1 MPGRAP
7 KLVDSTSAQNIP
19 FGSLATRLER
29 SRSLAF
35 LLRGRDLYFSGRTR
49 APSGII
55 VAIGL
60 VNVVQSAVAS
70 LRDMPSRECAV
81 VVTRSRAPNSRITLR
96 SQKQTERRGLLR
108 RNFEVMV
115 LGFWRQML
123 RWEHRKGGLERCP
136 FTWTTTST

>member
-29 SRSLAF
+29 SRQPHVPAA
-35 LLRGRDLYFSGRTR
+35 RQDLYFLGRTR

-60 VNVVQSAVAS
+60 ANVMQSAVGS
-70 LRDMPSRECAV
+70 LRDMPSSKCAA
-81 VVTRSRAPNSRITLR
+81 VVTRSKAPDSSYNPAFP
-96 SQKQTERRGLLR
+96 EA
-108 RNFEVMV
+108 N
-115 LGFWRQML
+115 
-123 RWEHRKGGLERCP
+123 
-136 FTWTTTST
+136 